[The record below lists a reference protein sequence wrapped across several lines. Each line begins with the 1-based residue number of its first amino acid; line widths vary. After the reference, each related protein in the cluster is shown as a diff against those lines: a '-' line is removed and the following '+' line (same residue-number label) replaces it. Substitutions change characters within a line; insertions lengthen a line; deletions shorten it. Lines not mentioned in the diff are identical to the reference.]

1 MMLRT
6 VSEMMTL
13 REICRRRC
21 GVGVGARN
29 NLSCPIS
36 GRKPVSVRYTFY
48 TACLSLT
55 NNIFGIWV
63 GEDSKILFITS
74 ILVILIFII
83 LVALSAF
90 FSTVNN
96 PFQCILVNGSCES
109 TMY

>member
-55 NNIFGIWV
+55 NNILGDL
-63 GEDSKILFITS
+63 EKIVSCYAKCARTCWHTKVYDGW
-74 ILVILIFII
+74 LVVPAVL
-83 LVALSAF
+83 LL
-90 FSTVNN
+90 
-96 PFQCILVNGSCES
+96 LL
-109 TMY
+109 